1 MGIACTYSTS
11 RLETTGVIH
20 KQTQASRVNIA
31 SFYKKKLYTISV
43 QNHSPLKR
51 EPRAQTW
58 TQGLQK
64 VGQSHVPNDAR
75 DNVAKGVS
83 KTTVLTAKDS
93 LPFLILDV
101 LAHIARK
108 VTAILLQPVH
118 RVTGN
123 SETLGSF
130 LNLA

>member
-1 MGIACTYSTS
+1 
-11 RLETTGVIH
+11 LETTGVIH
-20 KQTQASRVNIA
+20 KQTQASNTA

-51 EPRAQTW
+51 EPRTQTW